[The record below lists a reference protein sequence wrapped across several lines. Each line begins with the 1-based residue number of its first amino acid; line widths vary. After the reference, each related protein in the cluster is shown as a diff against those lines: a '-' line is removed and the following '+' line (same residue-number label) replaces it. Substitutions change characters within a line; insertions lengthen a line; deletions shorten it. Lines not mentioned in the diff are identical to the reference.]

1 MVENSIVAEVVVVVD
16 SNIGQEEVVV
26 VVDSTVEDIRY
37 ILGNQGSG

>member
-1 MVENSIVAEVVVVVD
+1 MVENSIVAEVVVVE